1 MRLMINMHKY
11 ATSSGLTSATPAVIE
26 GDYVVIGSK
35 PVVRKF

>member
-11 ATSSGLTSATPAVIE
+11 ATSSGQISATPAVIV
-26 GDYVVIGSK
+26 GDYVMIGSK